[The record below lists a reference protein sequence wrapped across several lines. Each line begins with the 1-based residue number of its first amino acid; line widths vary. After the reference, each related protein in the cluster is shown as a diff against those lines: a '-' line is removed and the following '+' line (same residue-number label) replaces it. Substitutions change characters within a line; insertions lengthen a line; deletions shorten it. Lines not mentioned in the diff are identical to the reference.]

1 VNRDK
6 NPSATEDPTPTDR
19 TITKTAPNK
28 RVRDAKTLTGN
39 HSRTENQTLTNRVGT
54 KITNA
59 MKLRGAIT
67 TESQTLIRRI
77 ITESQITKIE
87 TMGTKGA
94 GTSVKTLLLSM
105 MQ

>member
-6 NPSATEDPTPTDR
+6 NPSATEDPIPIDR

-28 RVRDAKTLTGN
+28 RVKDVKTLTGN
-39 HSRTENQTLTNRVGT
+39 HNRTENQTPTDRVET

-59 MKLRGAIT
+59 MKVRGTIL
-67 TESQTLIRRI
+67 TENQTPTRRI
-77 ITESQITKIE
+77 ITENPTTKTE
-87 TMGTKGA
+87 TMETKGE
-94 GTSVKTLLLSM
+94 GTSVKTLRLSM